1 MTNETFRILLEAKNP
16 EKGISGLTG
25 SDAGQDLFGQ
35 WDIDVS
41 CERIGR
47 RGRSVT
53 YSAAD
58 DSGLLSAVGP
68 PARMVQA
75 VLQRRLISI
84 MSPATFAELATGV
97 HRSTRRP
104 AFARAGINLAILGLP
119 GSTRN
124 VFLVGAEHGTMAN
137 QRRKRKPL
145 TQSHFRT

>member
-16 EKGISGLTG
+16 EKGICGLTG

-35 WDIDVS
+35 WGIDVS
-41 CERIGR
+41 CGRIGC
-47 RGRSVT
+47 RGRSSPT
-53 YSAAD
+53 PLRMIRASC
-58 DSGLLSAVGP
+58 P
-68 PARMVQA
+68 PWDLARMVQA
-75 VLQRRLISI
+75 LLQRRLISI

-97 HRSTRRP
+97 HRSTRQP
-104 AFARAGINLAILGLP
+104 AFARAGINLAILVLP